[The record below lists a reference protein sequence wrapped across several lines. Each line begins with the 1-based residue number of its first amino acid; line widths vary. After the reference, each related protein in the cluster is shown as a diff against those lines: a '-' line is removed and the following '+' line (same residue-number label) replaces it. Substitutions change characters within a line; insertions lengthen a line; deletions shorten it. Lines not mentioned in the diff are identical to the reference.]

1 MEAKSQN
8 NKSKYFIESLTEKIF
23 LISASVAVI
32 SLLLIIGF
40 VFYKGLRPFIIEGY
54 SFWDFIFGTQWIPSA
69 NKYGILPM
77 IVASLGATIGALLIG
92 VPVGILTSIFIAEIA
107 PKKIAKI
114 MSGAVELLAGIPS
127 VLYGVFGL
135 AIIVPTIQEVFN
147 LPKGQSLLAVI
158 IVLAIMMLPT
168 VITVSE
174 TAIRAVPHAYKEGS
188 LALGASKTETIFK
201 VIVPAAKSGIMTGV
215 VLGIGRAIGETMAV
229 ILVAGNTPVIPSSIM
244 DSVRPLTT
252 NIALEMGYAFG
263 THQEMLFA
271 TGVVLFTFILILNLV
286 LVPINRIGIYGAI
299 ISSIISDIFIFAI
312 CFITLKK
319 QITTKLY
326 VSKYIVKPTIA
337 GVFMS
342 ITSYIM
348 YNNIINKI
356 QNNIIVLFV
365 SIFSGMMVYFILII
379 ALKILTEEEIYMLPY
394 GQKLFRTFKSKK
406 QQMQVKSTHT
416 ELPKHG
422 NLRGKRVCKKIKIKK
437 EGF

>member
-8 NKSKYFIESLTEKIF
+8 NKNKYFIESLTEKIF
-23 LISASVAVI
+23 LVSASIAVI

-77 IVASLGATIGALLIG
+77 IVASLGATMGSLIIG
-92 VPVGILTSIFIAEIA
+92 VPIGILTAIFIAEIA

-135 AIIVPTIQEVFN
+135 AVIVPTIQDIFN

-174 TAIRAVPHAYKEGS
+174 TAIRAVPNAYKEGS

-201 VIVPAAKSGIMTGV
+201 VVVPAAKSGIMTGV

-286 LVPINRIGIYGAI
+286 L
-299 ISSIISDIFIFAI
+299 S
-312 CFITLKK
+312 
-319 QITTKLY
+319 KL
-326 VSKYIVKPTIA
+326 S
-337 GVFMS
+337 
-342 ITSYIM
+342 
-348 YNNIINKI
+348 NK
-356 QNNIIVLFV
+356 
-365 SIFSGMMVYFILII
+365 G
-379 ALKILTEEEIYMLPY
+379 
-394 GQKLFRTFKSKK
+394 
-406 QQMQVKSTHT
+406 
-416 ELPKHG
+416 
-422 NLRGKRVCKKIKIKK
+422 GK
-437 EGF
+437 

>member
-8 NKSKYFIESLTEKIF
+8 NNSKYFIESLTEKIF

-174 TAIRAVPHAYKEGS
+174 TAIRAVPNAYKEGS

-201 VIVPAAKSGIMTGV
+201 VIVPVAKSGIMTGV

-271 TGVVLFTFILILNLV
+271 TGVVLFIFILILNLV
-286 LVPINRIGIYGAI
+286 L
-299 ISSIISDIFIFAI
+299 S
-312 CFITLKK
+312 
-319 QITTKLY
+319 KL
-326 VSKYIVKPTIA
+326 S
-337 GVFMS
+337 
-342 ITSYIM
+342 
-348 YNNIINKI
+348 NK
-356 QNNIIVLFV
+356 
-365 SIFSGMMVYFILII
+365 G
-379 ALKILTEEEIYMLPY
+379 
-394 GQKLFRTFKSKK
+394 
-406 QQMQVKSTHT
+406 
-416 ELPKHG
+416 
-422 NLRGKRVCKKIKIKK
+422 GK
-437 EGF
+437 

>member
-135 AIIVPTIQEVFN
+135 AIIVPTIQDVFN

-174 TAIRAVPHAYKEGS
+174 TAIRAVPNAYKEGS

-215 VLGIGRAIGETMAV
+215 VLGIGRAV

-286 LVPINRIGIYGAI
+286 L
-299 ISSIISDIFIFAI
+299 S
-312 CFITLKK
+312 
-319 QITTKLY
+319 KL
-326 VSKYIVKPTIA
+326 S
-337 GVFMS
+337 
-342 ITSYIM
+342 
-348 YNNIINKI
+348 NK
-356 QNNIIVLFV
+356 
-365 SIFSGMMVYFILII
+365 G
-379 ALKILTEEEIYMLPY
+379 
-394 GQKLFRTFKSKK
+394 
-406 QQMQVKSTHT
+406 
-416 ELPKHG
+416 
-422 NLRGKRVCKKIKIKK
+422 GK
-437 EGF
+437 

>member
-174 TAIRAVPHAYKEGS
+174 TAIRAVPNVYKEGS

-286 LVPINRIGIYGAI
+286 L
-299 ISSIISDIFIFAI
+299 S
-312 CFITLKK
+312 
-319 QITTKLY
+319 KL
-326 VSKYIVKPTIA
+326 S
-337 GVFMS
+337 
-342 ITSYIM
+342 
-348 YNNIINKI
+348 NK
-356 QNNIIVLFV
+356 
-365 SIFSGMMVYFILII
+365 G
-379 ALKILTEEEIYMLPY
+379 
-394 GQKLFRTFKSKK
+394 
-406 QQMQVKSTHT
+406 
-416 ELPKHG
+416 
-422 NLRGKRVCKKIKIKK
+422 GK
-437 EGF
+437 

>member
-135 AIIVPTIQEVFN
+135 AIIVPTIQDVFN

-174 TAIRAVPHAYKEGS
+174 TAIRAVPNAYKEGS

-271 TGVVLFTFILILNLV
+271 TGVVLFTFILILNL
-286 LVPINRIGIYGAI
+286 LL
-299 ISSIISDIFIFAI
+299 S
-312 CFITLKK
+312 
-319 QITTKLY
+319 KL
-326 VSKYIVKPTIA
+326 S
-337 GVFMS
+337 
-342 ITSYIM
+342 
-348 YNNIINKI
+348 NK
-356 QNNIIVLFV
+356 
-365 SIFSGMMVYFILII
+365 G
-379 ALKILTEEEIYMLPY
+379 
-394 GQKLFRTFKSKK
+394 
-406 QQMQVKSTHT
+406 
-416 ELPKHG
+416 
-422 NLRGKRVCKKIKIKK
+422 GK
-437 EGF
+437 

>member
-40 VFYKGLRPFIIEGY
+40 VFYKGLRPFIVEGY

-107 PKKIAKI
+107 PKRISKI

-147 LPKGQSLLAVI
+147 LSKGQSLLAVI

-174 TAIRAVPHAYKEGS
+174 TAIRAVPNAYKEGS

-286 LVPINRIGIYGAI
+286 L
-299 ISSIISDIFIFAI
+299 S
-312 CFITLKK
+312 
-319 QITTKLY
+319 KL
-326 VSKYIVKPTIA
+326 S
-337 GVFMS
+337 
-342 ITSYIM
+342 
-348 YNNIINKI
+348 NK
-356 QNNIIVLFV
+356 
-365 SIFSGMMVYFILII
+365 G
-379 ALKILTEEEIYMLPY
+379 
-394 GQKLFRTFKSKK
+394 
-406 QQMQVKSTHT
+406 
-416 ELPKHG
+416 
-422 NLRGKRVCKKIKIKK
+422 GK
-437 EGF
+437 